1 MLDLGAIIAIVGSA
15 MAIIAVIVMLMLWVR
30 SEANADRRDIVSL
43 IIAIKDEI
51 KDFHERLIK
60 IEEKRK

>member
-1 MLDLGAIIAIVGSA
+1 MFDLGAIIAIVGSA